1 MPSSSNASSAP
12 PPDTSNKALADA
24 SWLLFMEQAQDPTCS
39 AQRLVQINQ
48 ANDEMSIAHPYQ
60 VRWEEVRRHIAQNP
74 NAPPALLQGLFTDD
88 GEVPL
93 YQYVLQN
100 PAFDLV
106 LIERPG
112 FFHTVNS
119 RLLLRLL
126 YRAQLPTMVWTW
138 LQQHGHPNKSVQEA
152 IKDRQSAEN
161 R

>member
-1 MPSSSNASSAP
+1 MDFSSHTPN
-12 PPDTSNKALADA
+12 DV
-24 SWLLFMEQAQDPTCS
+24 SWHSLMEQAQDPTCP

-48 ANDEMSIAHPYQ
+48 TTDEMSIAHPYQ
-60 VRWEEVRRHIAQNP
+60 VRWAEIRRSIAQNP
-74 NAPPALLQGLFTDD
+74 NAPPALLQTFFTDE

-106 LIERPG
+106 LIERPD
-112 FFHTVNS
+112 FFHAVNS
-119 RLLLRLL
+119 RLLMRLL

-152 IKDRQSAEN
+152 IKDRQSAEQQEN
-161 R
+161 T

>member
-1 MPSSSNASSAP
+1 MPSSIDTPSDP

-24 SWLLFMEQAQDPTCS
+24 SWLSLMEQAQDPACS

-48 ANDEMSIAHPYQ
+48 TTDEMSAAHPYQ

-74 NAPPALLQGLFTDD
+74 NTPPALLQTLFTDE

-93 YQYVLQN
+93 YQCVLLN

-106 LIERPG
+106 LIERPD
-112 FFHTVNS
+112 FFHAVNS
-119 RLLLRLL
+119 RLLMRLL
-126 YRAQLPTMVWTW
+126 YRAQLPMMVWTW

-152 IKDRQSAEN
+152 IKDRQNTEK
-161 R
+161 